1 MATSYAI
8 ECGLRCRRFR
18 QAKNMSQQALADQLH
33 ITPQAVSKYE
43 TSGISDIDTIKRISE
58 ILGQDLLA
66 DEMDEEGAVGEVG
79 KEILFQLVMNKGSMP
94 TQEFTEKYL
103 FGMGTDRVNHE
114 LMKLAKLGL
123 CVREQYTDV
132 DDKEK
137 DRLFLTA
144 KGVITIKNVT
154 TSLSASLDLSKA
166 IPEVVTY
173 EMLLSEDPEDLK
185 EEGFDQPANS
195 YQEFLDRRPLEKLV
209 MSLLKNPA
217 VRKYRADYTG
227 YLIKEF
233 ASPFTDT
240 SFTDDNFLTCVN
252 CQTDILY
259 RMALGIIKD
268 DYDADLYNKEFDEIF
283 DLQDELYEPIDFSD
297 ALKAFDNDAQKKN
310 FNKAFPWI
318 LDDWEEQE
326 VVADDSDD
334 DSDVEEDVDETP
346 EPSEVKTDKD
356 TAPAATEDTE
366 DDCDDEF
373 IRKEKRLEELEEKQ
387 KRYWRI
393 YEDPRSEYY
402 SNMPDDAESPYP
414 FDWYSKE
421 EIEQYIRE
429 NIFPAQDDDERE
441 IDRIIAEINKA
452 EPHTLSYYKFTN
464 EWEENGLA
472 ELLRGMWNIQND
484 KQDDEEEVH
493 GGE

>member
-66 DEMDEEGAVGEVG
+66 DEMDEEGMVGEVG

-94 TQEFTEKYL
+94 TQEFCEKYL

-132 DDKEK
+132 DDKER

-173 EMLLSEDPEDLK
+173 EMLLSKDEK
-185 EEGFDQPANS
+185 FDEPANS
-195 YQEFLDRRPLEKLV
+195 YQEFLDRRPCEKLV

-217 VRKYRADYTG
+217 VNKYRADYTG

-240 SFTDDNFLTCVN
+240 SFTDSNFLSCVN
-252 CQTDILY
+252 CETDVYY
-259 RMALGIIKD
+259 RMALGITKD
-268 DYDADLYNKEFDEIF
+268 EYDEDLYWEIFDEID
-283 DLQDELYEPIDFSD
+283 DLDDELFEDSD
-297 ALKAFDNDAQKKN
+297 NSELTKEFVEKWKRYKFD
-310 FNKAFPWI
+310 KAFPWI
-318 LDDWEEQE
+318 KEDYEEEQYQI
-326 VVADDSDD
+326 DDSDE
-334 DSDVEEDVDETP
+334 DSDVEEDSDESSELIEEEAADETASISAN
-346 EPSEVKTDKD
+346 EDAESSE
-356 TAPAATEDTE
+356 
-366 DDCDDEF
+366 DEE
-373 IRKEKRLEELEEKQ
+373 IRRKEERYFELVDKHN
-387 KRYWRI
+387 KYCDISR
-393 YEDPRSEYY
+393 DPRAVFY

-414 FDWYSKE
+414 YDWFGKE
-421 EIEQYIRE
+421 EIEQYIHE
-429 NIFPAQDDDERE
+429 NIFPAQNDDERE
-441 IDRIIAEINKA
+441 IDRILAEINRL
-452 EPHTLSYYKFTN
+452 EPRSLDYYSFSD

-472 ELLRGMWNIQND
+472 DLLRGMWNIQND
-484 KQDDEEEVH
+484 EQDDEEELH
-493 GGE
+493 GAE